1 MFKGSRMSAGKIK
14 AILILLGIGLIPLAL
29 ESAYLRNVPV
39 QVRQPD
45 GETIGLF
52 ASGDEFYN
60 WIHDANGYTIVR
72 DPETGYFVYAGKK
85 DGALFPSSRKVSSQA
100 EINLQSVMFLSI
112 PQHLTHS
119 PDMRLSPQLLYP
131 QGSPANPEEINN
143 APRIGTIIQPAGN
156 FNYVLSNSLHYG
168 CFLPGFSSKS
178 LLPGLSRSDQ
188 SDWIC
193 FR

>member
-1 MFKGSRMSAGKIK
+1 MSAGKIK

-60 WIHDANGYTIVR
+60 WIHDENGYTIVR

-85 DGALFPSSRKVSSQA
+85 TVPYF
-100 EINLQSVMFLSI
+100 
-112 PQHLTHS
+112 
-119 PDMRLSPQLLYP
+119 
-131 QGSPANPEEINN
+131 
-143 APRIGTIIQPAGN
+143 
-156 FNYVLSNSLHYG
+156 
-168 CFLPGFSSKS
+168 
-178 LLPGLSRSDQ
+178 LLPGKCRVRRKSICSLSCSCL
-188 SDWIC
+188 SPST
-193 FR
+193 